1 MLTVVT
7 AVYNTIYNILY
18 NRIYCIS
25 CVCTRILLFHIYV
38 VSKFLL
44 YIYIY
49 TTFRMYAYLCNN
61 PYYCAGVGFVPLH

>member
-44 YIYIY
+44 Y
-49 TTFRMYAYLCNN
+49 TTFKMHTYI
-61 PYYCAGVGFVPLH
+61 PPTYYCAGVGSVPLH